1 MKNNILL
8 KTNLLV
14 SVILLVGFALI
25 ATLSYRANYN
35 ASLVKIKQVSSL
47 ASEGIYYRLS
57 TMLTKPVNIS
67 QTMAHDSLLIKL
79 LEEEGSRYQEAGYQ
93 ETIRKYLDTYKNKYA
108 YDSVFLVS
116 ASTNNYYNFNG
127 LDRNLVR
134 GEDENVWY
142 YNFLQSGEEYSLN
155 IDNDEVAGAA
165 DKITLFVN
173 CRIRDASGR
182 VIGVVGV
189 GVNVD
194 YIKGLLQEYEKEY
207 DVATYLINEKGEIEV
222 SSLYNGHQTADWFKV
237 NDSEDIRS
245 EILEWKTAGPT
256 GISGCRAMCRITKKA
271 IWSSAISPICR
282 GICW

>member
-1 MKNNILL
+1 MKNNILF

-57 TMLTKPVNIS
+57 TLLTKPVNIS

-79 LEEEGSRYQEAGYQ
+79 LEEEGSRYQEAAYQ

-134 GEDENVWY
+134 GEDENVRFIPFPHRP
-142 YNFLQSGEEYSLN
+142 YNRSCFCPLSDTKPYLLLHTARQSSCHAAALKRSL
-155 IDNDEVAGAA
+155 
-165 DKITLFVN
+165 
-173 CRIRDASGR
+173 
-182 VIGVVGV
+182 
-189 GVNVD
+189 
-194 YIKGLLQEYEKEY
+194 
-207 DVATYLINEKGEIEV
+207 
-222 SSLYNGHQTADWFKV
+222 H
-237 NDSEDIRS
+237 
-245 EILEWKTAGPT
+245 
-256 GISGCRAMCRITKKA
+256 
-271 IWSSAISPICR
+271 
-282 GICW
+282 

>member
-127 LDRNLVR
+127 LDRNLARARMKTSGIIIFCKAAKNTALISIMMKLLVR
-134 GEDENVWY
+134 P
-142 YNFLQSGEEYSLN
+142 
-155 IDNDEVAGAA
+155 
-165 DKITLFVN
+165 
-173 CRIRDASGR
+173 
-182 VIGVVGV
+182 
-189 GVNVD
+189 
-194 YIKGLLQEYEKEY
+194 
-207 DVATYLINEKGEIEV
+207 
-222 SSLYNGHQTADWFKV
+222 
-237 NDSEDIRS
+237 IRS
-245 EILEWKTAGPT
+245 L
-256 GISGCRAMCRITKKA
+256 CL
-271 IWSSAISPICR
+271 
-282 GICW
+282 

>member
-93 ETIRKYLDTYKNKYA
+93 ETIRKYLDTYKI
-108 YDSVFLVS
+108 SMPMIRCSWFRRPPIIIII
-116 ASTNNYYNFNG
+116 STVWTAILPGARMKTSGIIIFCKAAKNTA
-127 LDRNLVR
+127 LISIMMKLLVR
-134 GEDENVWY
+134 P
-142 YNFLQSGEEYSLN
+142 
-155 IDNDEVAGAA
+155 
-165 DKITLFVN
+165 
-173 CRIRDASGR
+173 
-182 VIGVVGV
+182 
-189 GVNVD
+189 
-194 YIKGLLQEYEKEY
+194 
-207 DVATYLINEKGEIEV
+207 
-222 SSLYNGHQTADWFKV
+222 
-237 NDSEDIRS
+237 IRS
-245 EILEWKTAGPT
+245 L
-256 GISGCRAMCRITKKA
+256 CL
-271 IWSSAISPICR
+271 
-282 GICW
+282 

>member
-108 YDSVFLVS
+108 YDSGSWFRRPPIIIII
-116 ASTNNYYNFNG
+116 STVWTAILPGARMKTSGIIIFCKAAKNTA
-127 LDRNLVR
+127 LISIMMKLLVR
-134 GEDENVWY
+134 P
-142 YNFLQSGEEYSLN
+142 
-155 IDNDEVAGAA
+155 
-165 DKITLFVN
+165 
-173 CRIRDASGR
+173 
-182 VIGVVGV
+182 
-189 GVNVD
+189 
-194 YIKGLLQEYEKEY
+194 
-207 DVATYLINEKGEIEV
+207 
-222 SSLYNGHQTADWFKV
+222 
-237 NDSEDIRS
+237 IRS
-245 EILEWKTAGPT
+245 L
-256 GISGCRAMCRITKKA
+256 CL
-271 IWSSAISPICR
+271 
-282 GICW
+282 

>member
-165 DKITLFVN
+165 NKITLFVN
-173 CRIRDASGR
+173 CRIRDASGQLSLLFFSICHIPLKLIYR
-182 VIGVVGV
+182 FVSISNGIDIHFTTPPPIGQFSIA
-189 GVNVD
+189 NFLC
-194 YIKGLLQEYEKEY
+194 K
-207 DVATYLINEKGEIEV
+207 
-222 SSLYNGHQTADWFKV
+222 
-237 NDSEDIRS
+237 
-245 EILEWKTAGPT
+245 
-256 GISGCRAMCRITKKA
+256 
-271 IWSSAISPICR
+271 
-282 GICW
+282 